1 MDNKF
6 EAFAALHKSAAPLL
20 IGNAWDAASAKAF
33 EKQGF
38 KAVGT
43 SSAAVAAALGY
54 NDGEEMAL
62 EEYLLI
68 VRRIVASVT
77 VPVTV
82 DLEGGYGK
90 SAEAICQNI
99 RSLYNLGVAGINI
112 EDSVIREG
120 NRIIQGAEDFAQTL
134 KRIIQYLQA
143 ENIRM
148 FINVRS
154 DSFLLGLPDALNDA
168 VKRVSI
174 YERAGV
180 HGLFFPCVV
189 HLPEIKTLTQATHLP
204 INVMCMPNLPSFE
217 DLRQAGV
224 SRISIGPFLFNKV
237 YHDLET
243 LLTTIDTNGSF
254 QSLFA

>member
-1 MDNKF
+1 MENKF
-6 EAFAALHKSAAPLL
+6 ETFAALHHDGEPLL

-54 NDGEEMAL
+54 DDGEEMSL
-62 EEYLLI
+62 NEYLQI
-68 VRRIVASVT
+68 IKRIVASVT

-90 SAEAICQNI
+90 SVEAICQNI
-99 RSLYNLGVAGINI
+99 HLLYNLGVAGINI
-112 EDSVIREG
+112 EDSVIHKGVRTIRE
-120 NRIIQGAEDFAQTL
+120 AEDFALTL
-134 KRIIQYLQA
+134 KGITQYLQT

-154 DSFLLGLPDALNDA
+154 DSFLLGLPYALNDA
-168 VKRVSI
+168 VKRASI
-174 YERAGV
+174 YGQTGV

-189 HLPEIKTLTQATHLP
+189 GLTDIKALTQATHLP
-204 INVMCMPNLPSFE
+204 VNIMCMPDLPSFG
-217 DLRQAGV
+217 DLKEAGV

-237 YHDLET
+237 YQGLEAS
-243 LLTTIDTNGSF
+243 IKQINAEDSF
-254 QSLFA
+254 KSLFA